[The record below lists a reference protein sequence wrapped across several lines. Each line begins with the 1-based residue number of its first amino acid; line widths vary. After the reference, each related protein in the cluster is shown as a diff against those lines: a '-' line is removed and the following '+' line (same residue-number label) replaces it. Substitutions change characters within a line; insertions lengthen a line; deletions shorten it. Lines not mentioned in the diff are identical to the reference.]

1 MNFTYR
7 LIPYIFV
14 NLKGNSIDS
23 MLTMLVIF
31 SSLNLQKVRKARYLD
46 SAFVCA
52 QRTKYILFYLYANY
66 ENKLVQ

>member
-23 MLTMLVIF
+23 ILKMLVIF
-31 SSLNLQKVRKARYLD
+31 TSLNLQKVRKGRHLGLVLKCVYMRSEDKIYIIL
-46 SAFVCA
+46 FVCE
-52 QRTKYILFYLYANY
+52 L
-66 ENKLVQ
+66 